1 MSANSDLG
9 TALVTGASAGIGATY
24 ADRLAR
30 RGYDVLLVARDAARL
45 KELAARLSKQYA
57 VKAEVL
63 AADLSDT
70 ADLRK
75 VEKRL
80 REDGAIKLLVNN
92 AGIGPKGKALADD
105 IDYLDAM
112 VALNVTAAN
121 RLAVAAA
128 QVFAARGSGAIVNIA
143 SAVAIVPEAFNGTY
157 SATKAFVLA
166 LTQSLAVELADKGVQ
181 IQAVLPGFT
190 RTEIFDRVGGS
201 FDDLD
206 QERVM
211 DVADLVDAA
220 LVGLDR
226 GELVTIPS
234 IVGHRAFRRAE
245 RGARR
250 AWRATVAEE
259 AGRALRPRGLTS
271 SRGQGSIGH
280 SDLGAATFRLSSP

>member
-80 REDGAIKLLVNN
+80 REDATISLLVNN

-128 QVFAARGSGAIVNIA
+128 QVFAARGSGSIVNIA

-181 IQAVLPGFT
+181 HPGGAAGLHPHRDFRPRRWFLRRSGPGARHGRRGPRRCGSRRPRPR
-190 RTEIFDRVGGS
+190 RTGHHS
-201 FDDLD
+201 
-206 QERVM
+206 
-211 DVADLVDAA
+211 VAL
-220 LVGLDR
+220 
-226 GELVTIPS
+226 
-234 IVGHRAFRRAE
+234 GHRAFRCA
-245 RGARR
+245 
-250 AWRATVAEE
+250 
-259 AGRALRPRGLTS
+259 
-271 SRGQGSIGH
+271 
-280 SDLGAATFRLSSP
+280 